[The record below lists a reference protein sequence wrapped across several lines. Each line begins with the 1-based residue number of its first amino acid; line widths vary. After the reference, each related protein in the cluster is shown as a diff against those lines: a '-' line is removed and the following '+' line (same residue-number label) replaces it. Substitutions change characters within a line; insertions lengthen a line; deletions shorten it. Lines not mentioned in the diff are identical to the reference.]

1 MEAWTIRIQGDE
13 SPRQAP
19 RRPTRLRVNSV
30 IRTVV
35 AERVALIRAGLVAC
49 ISREHDIEV
58 VAELDG
64 REHVLPT
71 VFSLRPDVAIIDN
84 DIARHDG
91 FAVIR
96 ALHAVAPSCR
106 TLIIAARPHPR
117 DVSKAVTAH
126 AAGFMRKDTSPEHIS
141 EAIRRAAGGMKAL
154 DPDLAFAALRV
165 PANPMTLRERDVL
178 RLAAQGGSTAEIARH
193 LCLTPGTVRNHI
205 SSIIAK
211 IGARNR
217 VDAIRIANQ
226 SGWL

>member
-1 MEAWTIRIQGDE
+1 
-13 SPRQAP
+13 
-19 RRPTRLRVNSV
+19 V

-35 AERVALIRAGLVAC
+35 AESVALIRAGLVAC

-64 REHVLPT
+64 REQVLPT

-84 DIARHDG
+84 DIACHDG
-91 FAVIR
+91 FAVV
-96 ALHAVAPSCR
+96 ATLHAVAPSCR
-106 TLIIAARPHPR
+106 TLIIASRPHPR
-117 DVSKAVTAH
+117 DLSKAVTAH
-126 AAGFMRKDTSPEHIS
+126 AAGFVRKDTSPEHIS
-141 EAIRRAAGGMKAL
+141 QAIRQAARGMKAL

-178 RLAAQGGSTAEIARH
+178 RLAAQGATTAEIARQ
-193 LCLTPGTVRNHI
+193 LCLTAGTVRNHI

-211 IGARNR
+211 FGARNR

>member
-1 MEAWTIRIQGDE
+1 
-13 SPRQAP
+13 
-19 RRPTRLRVNSV
+19 V

-35 AERVALIRAGLVAC
+35 AEHVALMRAGLVAC
-49 ISREHDIEV
+49 ISQEHDIEV

-64 REHVLPT
+64 REQILPA
-71 VFSLRPDVAIIDN
+71 VFSLQPDVAIIDN
-84 DIARHDG
+84 DIACHDG
-91 FAVIR
+91 FSVVA

-106 TLIIAARPHPR
+106 ALIIASRPHPR
-117 DVSKAVTAH
+117 DVRKAVTAH
-126 AAGFMRKDTSPEHIS
+126 AAGFVRKDTSPEHIS
-141 EAIRRAAGGMKAL
+141 EAIRQAARGRKAL

-178 RLAAQGGSTAEIARH
+178 QLAAQGATTAEIARH
-193 LCLTPGTVRNHI
+193 LCLTAGTVRNHI

-217 VDAIRIANQ
+217 VDAIRIADQ